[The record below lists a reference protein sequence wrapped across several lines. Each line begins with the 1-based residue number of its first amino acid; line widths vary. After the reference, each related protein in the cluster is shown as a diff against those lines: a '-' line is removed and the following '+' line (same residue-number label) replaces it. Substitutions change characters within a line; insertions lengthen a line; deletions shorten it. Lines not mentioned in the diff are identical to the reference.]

1 MNLIIYT
8 NSHFEEEKAL
18 VNLNTKEV
26 ILKGDYYHDK
36 IDEKI
41 EGYLAA
47 LQDFNIYNDEP
58 EEEEID
64 SKHEMYK
71 ELEFYN
77 EDAEYEDDED

>member
-18 VNLNTKEV
+18 VNLDTKQV

-36 IDEKI
+36 IDHLI
-41 EGYLAA
+41 EGYLQA
-47 LQDFNIYNDEP
+47 LKDYNLHNDEVQS
-58 EEEEID
+58 EEIN
-64 SKHEMYK
+64 SNHEMYE

-77 EDAEYEDDED
+77 EDAPLEFEE